1 MIKRSYK
8 SCQCR
13 NTDYWADD
21 TLGNYWTTS
30 RGIDPV
36 IVIQMLMSNEV
47 RTTRFMDHQT
57 QKIGK
62 PNNLKDLGTKNK

>member
-1 MIKRSYK
+1 M
-8 SCQCR
+8 
-13 NTDYWADD
+13 
-21 TLGNYWTTS
+21 
-30 RGIDPV
+30 

-62 PNNLKDLGTKNK
+62 PNNLKDLGTTKEKKYRSG